1 MTVIN
6 TNVASLVTQ
15 NAMSINERV
24 VNRNMAKLSTG
35 LRINTSADDAAG
47 LAIVSNMTSKIQGLD
62 MAVRN
67 ANDAISM
74 IQTAEGALGEMVN
87 MVQRMRELAVQSSN
101 ATLTNEQRGFLNLE
115 FQELKSEIDRTAKS
129 TDWNGKKILN
139 QEQGTN
145 GRYSFQVGTQA
156 GQTIDIDIP
165 NFAVD
170 GTSTQ
175 TSLPISTGAVSVAYT
190 NSTTVLNSGAGG
202 YRLDG
207 NWSGSSLIVN
217 YNQNSY
223 RITPTAGSNWNSHFA
238 YIPDTLVVDKLVNG
252 NWINQSS
259 TTYNLNEPVFPN
271 TLTKIDTA
279 LKSIPEINNN
289 FNIDTTS
296 TADTFKLAPSN
307 SNSLGTQ
314 IGFSVS
320 RANGQQPE
328 LVKTS
333 SYQSLTLYS
342 KIEASYTYTG
352 TLNSGDKLNLN
363 LLGRSFQYTVTDQDL
378 ISADIKKSILTNL
391 GTLVTS
397 ANVPNLITIASDSN
411 IVFKTTDLLTDLNF
425 STSIVKNQNP
435 IKVIPNSTTQISTS
449 SLDTVVNS
457 NSAINSVDVVLNNIN
472 AARSNFGAKINR
484 LSHTIDNLSNVSMN
498 LTASRSRI
506 QDTDYAKAISDL
518 AKAQIIQQASTAM
531 LAQANS
537 SKQYVLKLLQA

>member
-35 LRINTSADDAAG
+35 LRINSSADDAAG

-62 MAVRN
+62 MSVRN

-190 NSTTVLNSGAGG
+190 NSTSVLNSGAGG
-202 YRLDG
+202 YRPDG

-223 RITPTAGSNWNSHFA
+223 KITTTTGNELNGHFA

-252 NWINQSS
+252 NWVNQSS
-259 TTYNLNEPVFPN
+259 TTYNINDRIFPN

-289 FNIDTTS
+289 FNIDITS

-314 IGFSVS
+314 IAFSVS

-342 KIEASYTYTG
+342 KIEANYTYTG

-397 ANVPNLITIASDSN
+397 ANVPNLITVASDSN
-411 IVFKTTDLLTDLNF
+411 IVFKTADLLTDLNF

-435 IKVIPNSTTQISTS
+435 VRVIPNSTTQISTS
-449 SLDTVVNS
+449 SLDTVANS
-457 NSAINSVDVVLNNIN
+457 NSSITSVDLVLNNIN

-484 LSHTIDNLSNVSMN
+484 LSHTIDNLTNISMN

-506 QDTDYAKAISDL
+506 QDTDYAKAMSDL